1 MTNNRCFRNNKYIS
15 DCFFGFHHNRAAN
28 FLFLHHIADLQ
39 NRMPDLTVQLNGT
52 GEISPDKKR
61 IRLAVALVYFSMG
74 LCFASWASRIPD
86 IKTSLHLNDGML
98 GSILFA
104 LPVGQFIMMP
114 FSGKLVTRFGS
125 HRTILFAIPI
135 YTLCLCNIGFVEKGW
150 QLAIALFLFGLAGN
164 LCNISINTQGVSAE
178 KLYDRPIMASFH
190 GGWSLAGFTGAL
202 IGLLMINLKVPPRWH
217 FITVILLV
225 WTIIRINY
233 PFLIKTKP
241 GAHKDEPKRKFFGK
255 PDGILLQLGII
266 GFCSMASEG
275 AMFDWSGV
283 YFKDVVKAPASLV
296 ILGYTSF
303 MIMMA
308 TGRFVADYFISKIGR
323 KRLLQICGVMI
334 STGLFTAVL
343 FPYLIPCT
351 IAFMLV
357 GLGVSSIVPTVYS
370 AAGRH
375 TKVPTG
381 IALATVSS
389 VSFLGFL
396 MGPPLIGYISE
407 MFGLRYSFAIIG
419 VFGLGIALLVS
430 RIKALQDIQPVVLPV
445 ETEEEIITPL

>member
-1 MTNNRCFRNNKYIS
+1 MTDSTQIVA
-15 DCFFGFHHNRAAN
+15 GHTE
-28 FLFLHHIADLQ
+28 L
-39 NRMPDLTVQLNGT
+39 V
-52 GEISPDKKR
+52 PDKKR

-86 IKTSLHLNDGML
+86 IKTALHLNDAMF

-104 LPVGQFIMMP
+104 LPVGQFLMMP

-125 HRTILFAIPI
+125 RKIMLFALPV
-135 YTLCLCNIGFVEKGW
+135 YTVFLSNVGLVREGW

-164 LCNISINTQGVSAE
+164 LCNISINTQGVAAE
-178 KLYDRPIMASFH
+178 RLYGRPIMASFH
-190 GGWSLAGFTGAL
+190 GSWSLAGFTGAL
-202 IGLLMINLKVPPRWH
+202 IGLLMINLKVSPYWH
-217 FITVILLV
+217 FVTVILIV
-225 WTIIRINY
+225 WTIVWTNQAH
-233 PFLIKTKP
+233 LIGGKS
-241 GAHKDEPKRKFFGK
+241 GANLNEPKRKFFGK
-255 PDGILLQLGII
+255 PDPVLLQLGII

-283 YFKDVVKAPASLV
+283 YFKDVVKAPDSLV

-303 MIMMA
+303 MIMMS

-323 KRLLQICGVMI
+323 KLLLQICGVMI
-334 STGLFTAVL
+334 STGLFTSVI
-343 FPYLIPCT
+343 FPYLISST
-351 IAFMLV
+351 LAFMLV

-375 TKVPTG
+375 SKVPPG

-407 MFGLRYSFAIIG
+407 AFGLRYSFAVIG
-419 VFGLGIALLVS
+419 IFGIGITLLVS
-430 RIKALQDIQPVVLPV
+430 KIRALNDVA
-445 ETEEEIITPL
+445 

>member
-1 MTNNRCFRNNKYIS
+1 MPEQIQAVLQTEYI
-15 DCFFGFHHNRAAN
+15 
-28 FLFLHHIADLQ
+28 
-39 NRMPDLTVQLNGT
+39 
-52 GEISPDKKR
+52 PDKKR
-61 IRLAVALVYFSMG
+61 IRIAVSLTYFCMG

-86 IKTSLHLNDGML
+86 IKTALHLNDAML

-104 LPVGQFIMMP
+104 LPVGQFLMMP
-114 FSGKLVTRFGS
+114 FSGKLVTGFGS
-125 HRTILFAIPI
+125 RKVILFALPA
-135 YTLCLCNIGFVEKGW
+135 YTICLSNIGLVKEGW

-164 LCNISINTQGVSAE
+164 LCNISINTQGVSTE
-178 KLYDRPIMASFH
+178 RLYERPIMASFH

-202 IGLLMINLKVPPRWH
+202 IGLVMINLKVSPYLH
-217 FITVILLV
+217 FLTVILIVL
-225 WTIIRINY
+225 TIFRINY
-233 PFLIKTKP
+233 PSLVKGIT
-241 GAHKDEPKRKFFGK
+241 GINAVEPKRKFFNK
-255 PDGILLQLGII
+255 PDSVLLQLGII

-283 YFKDVVKAPASLV
+283 YFKDVVKAPSSLV

-308 TGRFVADYFISKIGR
+308 TGRFVADYLISRIGR

-334 STGLFTAVL
+334 STGLFTSVL

-370 AAGRH
+370 TAGKH
-375 TKVPTG
+375 IKVPAG

-407 MFGLRYSFAIIG
+407 IAGLRYSFAVIG
-419 VFGLGIALLVS
+419 MFGVGISLLVS
-430 RIKALQDIQPVVLPV
+430 SIKALQDTIPA
-445 ETEEEIITPL
+445 

>member
-1 MTNNRCFRNNKYIS
+1 MSNST
-15 DCFFGFHHNRAAN
+15 
-28 FLFLHHIADLQ
+28 
-39 NRMPDLTVQLNGT
+39 QLAGR
-52 GEISPDKKR
+52 KR

-74 LCFASWASRIPD
+74 LCFSTWASRIPD
-86 IKTSLHLNDGML
+86 IKAALHLNDGML

-104 LPVGQFIMMP
+104 LPVGQFLMMP
-114 FSGKLVTRFGS
+114 FSGKLVTHFGS
-125 HRTILFAIPI
+125 RKVILVALPLYTI
-135 YTLCLCNIGFVEKGW
+135 CLSNIGLVKQGW
-150 QLAIALFLFGLAGN
+150 QLAVALFLFGLAGN
-164 LCNISINTQGVSAE
+164 LCNISINTQGVTTE

-202 IGLLMINLKVPPRWH
+202 IGLLMINLKVPPYWH
-217 FITVILLV
+217 FISVILIVWLLV
-225 WTIIRINY
+225 WINQ
-233 PFLIKTKP
+233 PFLVKGKT
-241 GAHKDEPKRKFFGK
+241 GVLKDEPKRKFFSK
-255 PDGILLQLGII
+255 PDGVLLQLGVI

-283 YFKDVVKAPASLV
+283 YFKDVVKAPSSLV

-308 TGRFVADYFISKIGR
+308 TGRFIADYMISKIGR
-323 KRLLQICGVMI
+323 QKLLQICGIMI
-334 STGLFTAVL
+334 SSGLFISVL
-343 FPYLIPCT
+343 FPYLITCT

-375 TKVPTG
+375 TKVPAG

-396 MGPPLIGYISE
+396 MGPPLIGHIAQLA
-407 MFGLRYSFAIIG
+407 GLRYSFAVIG
-419 VFGLGIALLVS
+419 IFGVGISLLVS
-430 RIKALQDIQPVVLPV
+430 RIKALQDTQPVELEHEVTSEVL
-445 ETEEEIITPL
+445 TPL

>member
-1 MTNNRCFRNNKYIS
+1 LS
-15 DCFFGFHHNRAAN
+15 DKNSYFELVLYTSFNSMKHFMSGSSK
-28 FLFLHHIADLQ
+28 
-39 NRMPDLTVQLNGT
+39 TVINQAGINP
-52 GEISPDKKR
+52 EKKR
-61 IRLAVALVYFSMG
+61 IRIAVTMVYFSMG

-86 IKTSLHLNDGML
+86 IKTQLNLNDAML

-104 LPVGQFIMMP
+104 LPVGQFLMMP
-114 FSGKLVTRFGS
+114 FSGKLITRFGS
-125 HRTILFAIPI
+125 PRIISFAIPF
-135 YTLCLCNIGFVEKGW
+135 YTICLINIGFVSKGW
-150 QLAIALFLFGLAGN
+150 QLAIGLFFFGLAGN
-164 LCNISINTQGVSAE
+164 LCNISINTQGVAAE
-178 KLYDRPIMASFH
+178 RLYDRPIMASFH

-202 IGLLMINLKVPPRWH
+202 IGLLMINLRVPPRWH
-217 FITVILLV
+217 FITVVAIV
-225 WTIIRINY
+225 WSIVRINY
-233 PFLIKTKP
+233 PFLIKGKSVLNMN
-241 GAHKDEPKRKFFGK
+241 EPKRRFFSK

-283 YFKDVVKAPASLV
+283 YFKDVVKAPSSLV

-308 TGRFVADYFISKIGR
+308 TGRFVADYFISRIGR
-323 KRLLQICGVMI
+323 KKLLQICGVMI
-334 STGLFTAVL
+334 STGLFTAVF
-343 FPYLIPCT
+343 FPYMVSCT

-370 AAGRH
+370 AAGKH

-407 MFGLRYSFAIIG
+407 IAGLRYSFAIIG
-419 VFGLGIALLVS
+419 VFGIGITLLVS
-430 RIKALQDIQPVVLPV
+430 RIKALQDTKPIVLQQ
-445 ETEEEIITPL
+445 ETEPELVSPL

>member
-1 MTNNRCFRNNKYIS
+1 MS
-15 DCFFGFHHNRAAN
+15 DRKLSVDGQSES
-28 FLFLHHIADLQ
+28 IK
-39 NRMPDLTVQLNGT
+39 
-52 GEISPDKKR
+52 EKKR
-61 IRLAVALVYFSMG
+61 IRLAVALVYFCMG

-86 IKTSLHLNDGML
+86 IKTALHLNDAML

-104 LPVGQFIMMP
+104 LPVGQFLMMP
-114 FSGKLVTRFGS
+114 FSGKLVTHFGS
-125 HRTILFAIPI
+125 RKVILVALPL
-135 YTLCLCNIGFVEKGW
+135 YTVCLSNIGLVKQGW

-164 LCNISINTQGVSAE
+164 LCNISINTQGVAAE
-178 KLYDRPIMASFH
+178 RLYERPIMASFH

-202 IGLLMINLKVPPRWH
+202 IGLLMINLKIAPYWH
-217 FITVILLV
+217 FISVILIV
-225 WTIIRINY
+225 WVIVWINN
-233 PFLIKTKP
+233 PFLVKGKIGP
-241 GAHKDEPKRKFFGK
+241 NKDDPKRRFFSK
-255 PDGILLQLGII
+255 PDSILLQLGII

-283 YFKDVVKAPASLV
+283 YFKDVVKAPSSLV

-308 TGRFVADYFISKIGR
+308 TGRFVADYMISRIGR

-334 STGLFTAVL
+334 STGLFTSVL

-375 TKVPTG
+375 SKVPAG

-407 MFGLRYSFAIIG
+407 LAGLRYSFAVIG
-419 VFGLGIALLVS
+419 IFGMGISLLVA
-430 RIKALQDIQPVVLPV
+430 RIKALQDTQPVALEQDEEPQISLP
-445 ETEEEIITPL
+445 L